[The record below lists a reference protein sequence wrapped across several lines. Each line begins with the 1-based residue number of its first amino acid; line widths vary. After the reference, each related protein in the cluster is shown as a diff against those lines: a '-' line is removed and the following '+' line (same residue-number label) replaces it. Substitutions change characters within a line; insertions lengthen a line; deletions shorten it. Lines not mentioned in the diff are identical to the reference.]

1 MLRMGAL
8 RRRLHNIDA
17 LFLTRIYSRSIVHVI
32 GDSHVLAFVKNRFFI
47 IHHIGP
53 ATAYNLCLQT
63 STTHSNEKLLK
74 IVKKI
79 NKKRDFAVLVFGEI
93 DSRVH
98 IYYQYKKQKE
108 VVPISQIINETVSK
122 YGEMLKLLDK
132 SGLSFFVYGIPP
144 ASKRE
149 NNYNYPFY
157 ANKEMRVK
165 ISRELNESLKKFCVQ
180 NGYQYLDVQ
189 SKFADVSGF
198 ITEEF
203 AGDDV
208 HLNQKAAMIIAEDI
222 RIKIG
227 PRVRAK
233 KGYSIQ
239 EKTNERKHESVMKV
253 WSF

>member
-1 MLRMGAL
+1 MGAL
-8 RRRLHNIDA
+8 RRRLHNLDA
-17 LFLTRIYSRSIVHVI
+17 IFLSRIYSRSIVHVI

-53 ATAYNLCLQT
+53 ATAHNLCLQT

-98 IYYQYKKQKE
+98 IYYQYMKQKE

-157 ANKEMRVK
+157 ANKEMRVM
-165 ISRELNESLKKFCVQ
+165 ISRELNESLKKFCMQ

-189 SKFADVSGF
+189 SQFADTSGF
-198 ITEEF
+198 IIEEF
-203 AGDDV
+203 AADDV
-208 HLNQKAAMIIAEDI
+208 HLNQRAATMVAEDL

-227 PRVRAK
+227 SRGRAK
-233 KGYSIQ
+233 LGY
-239 EKTNERKHESVMKV
+239 
-253 WSF
+253 